1 MSFCRARIAMA
12 SLAVAKMAFASV
24 VRLLRKVSML
34 RMVRMLSRLRYLVMV
49 ARGNARDNGFTPFT
63 NRDECSCWLIAA
75 V

>member
-49 ARGNARDNGFTPFT
+49 ARDNGFTTFT
-63 NRDECSCWLIAA
+63 NRNECSCGLIAA